1 MWDSS
6 DERIQKIETP
16 GNGGQNVNSS
26 SETEINIVKFFTT
39 LVHGEMSNSFPINEY
54 VTLSF
59 TFLEVL
65 RDIIWPKDPQNFI
78 LCIDTRGFKHTE
90 SDLKMIAKAKKCFY
104 SSIFV
109 TFVVYCVL

>member
-16 GNGGQNVNSS
+16 GNRGQNVNSS
-26 SETEINIVKFFTT
+26 SDMEINIAKFFTI

-65 RDIIWPKDPQNFI
+65 RDIIWSKDPQNFI
-78 LCIDTRGFKHTE
+78 LCIDARGFIHTE
-90 SDLKMIAKAKKCFY
+90 SNLKMTAKAKQCFY
-104 SSIFV
+104 SSTFV